1 MVAAQDALEGTLR
14 NALFRRKLENI
25 HSGLMERYRDS
36 QHYSSPIV
44 GEEREEVKK
53 ELLSLILPPGY
64 RIGSGSITDSTGF
77 ETGQVDAVIEQPFS
91 LSFPVATSTNRLY
104 LADTV
109 GAAFEIKSDLNTQG
123 EEALDKIIEIRQLEC
138 YQSEQGEPILFDL
151 LLIPSFIVSFA
162 GPKQLKTLEKHY
174 INPRNRFAPN
184 GVLVIESGLFYGRSA
199 EGRWHEA
206 NGRTGS
212 LLAFFSC
219 VISSLKFRAQLP
231 FDFLRYSELLSTPHA
246 QGE

>member
-1 MVAAQDALEGTLR
+1 MN

-44 GEEREEVKK
+44 GAEREAVKK

-64 RIGSGSITDSTGF
+64 RIGSGSITDAAGL

-91 LSFPVATSTNRLY
+91 LSFPVATDTNRLY

-123 EEALDKIIEIRQLEC
+123 QEALVKIRKIRELEC
-138 YQSEQGEPILFDL
+138 YQREKDEITLFDL
-151 LLIPSFIVSFA
+151 LRIPSFIISFA
-162 GPKQLKTLEKHY
+162 GPKQLKTLVKNY
-174 INPRNRFAPN
+174 INPRDHFFPN

-199 EGRWHEA
+199 EDRWYEV
-206 NGRTGS
+206 NGRAGS

-219 VISSLKFRAQLP
+219 VISSLKFTAQRP
-231 FDFLRYSELLSTPHA
+231 FDLLRYTSLLSAPHT
-246 QGE
+246 QGD